1 MEIMYELAPTK
12 NFLEQAEET
21 KDMVDGW
28 NITDSAVG
36 EPAPSGTAVSCVLK
50 ERYPEKITIPLFIMH
65 YKGPV
70 EASGLALA
78 ADAMNLDG
86 IIISMG
92 DIPNYGEP
100 IKMLG
105 SSSEARDFLREE
117 VGIEELKLGSLLTA
131 NRSMEDITSRIN
143 EDWDFFFFLRLED
156 KTFDKLKKAAEKCK
170 SQNKP
175 IYPYF
180 LVETPR
186 NEEMIDMIGWPPTTT
201 MDKVEEFASRLEG
214 TVDGIIATCAGDHKG
229 IKELLERLQ
238 KFRD

>member
-1 MEIMYELAPTK
+1 MYELAPTK
-12 NFLEQAEET
+12 NFLEQAKET
-21 KDMVDGW
+21 EDLVDGW

-70 EASGLALA
+70 EAGALGLAGE
-78 ADAMNLDG
+78 AMDLDG
-86 IIISMG
+86 LMVSMG
-92 DIPNYGEP
+92 DDPKYGEP

-105 SSSEARDFLREE
+105 SSSEARDFLREKAGVE
-117 VGIEELKLGSLLTA
+117 DLKLGSLLTA
-131 NRSMEDITSRIN
+131 NRSLEDITSRIN
-143 EDWDFFFFLRLED
+143 ESWDFFFFLRLRDE
-156 KTFDKLKKAAEKCK
+156 TFEMLETVAEKCK
-170 SQNKP
+170 AQNKP

-186 NEEMIDMIGWPPTTT
+186 NKEMIDMIGWPPTTT
-201 MDKVEEFASRLEG
+201 MDEVEEFASKLEG
-214 TVDGIIATCAGDHKG
+214 TVDGLIATCAGDHEG
-229 IKELLERLQ
+229 VKELLERLQ